1 MMTINT
7 CSKCMVTEKQS
18 ANHYSPLMKVIK
30 APSISSPIKTLQS
43 IPKNDQPRESI
54 KPFLHLQNKLCNLNS
69 KIHFLFLEAV
79 FISTTNL
86 TIKSPILGHTSIV
99 TISFLFLADLK
110 KPF

>member
-1 MMTINT
+1 
-7 CSKCMVTEKQS
+7 MVTDTGKQLT
-18 ANHYSPLMKVIK
+18 NHYPLLMMVMK
-30 APSISSPIKTLQS
+30 APSIITPIKTLQS

-79 FISTTNL
+79 FISTTDL
-86 TIKSPILGHTSIV
+86 TIKSPIPGHTSIV